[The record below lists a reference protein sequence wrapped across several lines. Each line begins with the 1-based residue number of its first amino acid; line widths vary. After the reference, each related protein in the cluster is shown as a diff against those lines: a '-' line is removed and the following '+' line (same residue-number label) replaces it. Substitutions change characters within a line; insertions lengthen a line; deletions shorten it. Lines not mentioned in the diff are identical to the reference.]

1 MSKLDIN
8 KKKAYF
14 EEFINVSTKEH
25 KIKEFLLE
33 LHFDLT
39 NDSYKPFSKCKAWQT
54 IANKIGVVNWRT
66 IESFATGTKR
76 PTDKTIRKLLDRF
89 EDIEEHS

>member
-39 NDSYKPFSKCKAWQT
+39 NDS
-54 IANKIGVVNWRT
+54 
-66 IESFATGTKR
+66 
-76 PTDKTIRKLLDRF
+76 
-89 EDIEEHS
+89 